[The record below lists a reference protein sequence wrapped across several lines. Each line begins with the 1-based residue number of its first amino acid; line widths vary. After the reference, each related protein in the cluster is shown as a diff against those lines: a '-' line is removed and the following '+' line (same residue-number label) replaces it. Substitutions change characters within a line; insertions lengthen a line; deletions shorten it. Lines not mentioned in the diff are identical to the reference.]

1 MPPRNAELCLCGLPL
16 WRAIQQNVI
25 VSPAK
30 AGFVR
35 RRQKAMNMLGLR
47 SLSQDN
53 DFLGSVT
60 TAKQGIVAVI
70 SNDPAMIGSIAPVC
84 EFLDLRMVT
93 VGTGTDLTRVLREQN
108 PMAVISAVEGVDQD
122 CFHTMK
128 VIARHSRDLP
138 IMLLTDGDPMMMGA
152 ADAVQDLW
160 GLTSVT
166 RTSGFP
172 MAGQLVG
179 FLFSAGRRAGCMRLV
194 PV

>member
-1 MPPRNAELCLCGLPL
+1 
-16 WRAIQQNVI
+16 
-25 VSPAK
+25 
-30 AGFVR
+30 
-35 RRQKAMNMLGLR
+35 MNMLAPR
-47 SLSQDN
+47 NLSQDV
-53 DFLGSVT
+53 DFLGSMT
-60 TAKQGIVAVI
+60 TAKQGVVVVV
-70 SNDPAMIGSIAPVC
+70 SDDPATIESLAPVC
-84 EFLDLRMVT
+84 DFLELRMEIVSN
-93 VGTGTDLTRVLREQN
+93 GTDLTSVLRQHS
-108 PMAVISAVEGVDQD
+108 PMAVISAVEGADQD
-122 CFHTMK
+122 GFHAMK

-138 IMLLTDGDPMMMGA
+138 IMLLTDGDPVMMGA